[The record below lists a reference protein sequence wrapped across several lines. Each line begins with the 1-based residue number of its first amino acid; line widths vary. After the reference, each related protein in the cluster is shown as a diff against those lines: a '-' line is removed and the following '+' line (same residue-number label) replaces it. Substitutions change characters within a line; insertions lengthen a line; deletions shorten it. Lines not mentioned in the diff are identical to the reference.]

1 MVSALEH
8 QVDGRLGVQ
17 KEKQMWEAH
26 FEFRILRDMLVNI
39 FNGKLQVQ
47 DRHVRERH
55 PEDTEI

>member
-1 MVSALEH
+1 
-8 QVDGRLGVQ
+8 
-17 KEKQMWEAH
+17 MWEAH